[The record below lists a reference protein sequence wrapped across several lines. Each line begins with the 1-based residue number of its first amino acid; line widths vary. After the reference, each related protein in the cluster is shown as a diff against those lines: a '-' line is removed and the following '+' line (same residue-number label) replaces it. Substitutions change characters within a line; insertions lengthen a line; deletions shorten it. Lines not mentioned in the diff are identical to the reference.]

1 MCVRAS
7 AGERLPLACAPR
19 QVRDMAAAI
28 AQTELRSRSR
38 DQCGGMGDH
47 VFFEGLELEKDG
59 VYEIRWGS

>member
-1 MCVRAS
+1 
-7 AGERLPLACAPR
+7 
-19 QVRDMAAAI
+19 MAAAI

-59 VYEIRWGS
+59 VYRIRWGS